1 MKVIFLILL
10 FAVASC
16 NIEMQEPEEQSLEM
30 NYNEFIKCFTELSRL
45 LPELIDII
53 QLIKAGD
60 WTEVAVKS
68 IELVSKRYPIVK
80 EFISAFIEPINLTQ
94 VIEPINVPPGKKCCA
109 VTKRGIFVYCVLF
122 C

>member
-16 NIEMQEPEEQSLEM
+16 NQEPEEQSLEM
-30 NYNEFIKCFTELSRL
+30 NYNELIKCFTELSPL
-45 LPELIDII
+45 LPDLMEII

-68 IELVSKRYPIVK
+68 IELVSKGYPIVK
-80 EFISAFIEPINLTQ
+80 ECISSFTGPTNLTRIRWRLR
-94 VIEPINVPPGKKCCA
+94 VCCKPSA
-109 VTKRGIFVYCVLF
+109 DGCLKWCNK
-122 C
+122 